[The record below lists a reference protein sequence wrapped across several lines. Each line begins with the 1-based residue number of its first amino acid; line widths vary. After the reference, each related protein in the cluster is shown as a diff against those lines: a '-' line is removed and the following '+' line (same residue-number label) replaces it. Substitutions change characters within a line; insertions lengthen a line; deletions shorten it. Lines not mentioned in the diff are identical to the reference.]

1 MEFLK
6 AMKQKDYKADRI
18 KALCCDTQKEYML
31 TLVII
36 ENYNSI
42 ILYIMS

>member
-6 AMKQKDYKADRI
+6 AMKQKDYRADRI
-18 KALCCDTQKEYML
+18 KVQCCDAQNEYML

-36 ENYNSI
+36 DNYNSI
-42 ILYIMS
+42 ILCIMS